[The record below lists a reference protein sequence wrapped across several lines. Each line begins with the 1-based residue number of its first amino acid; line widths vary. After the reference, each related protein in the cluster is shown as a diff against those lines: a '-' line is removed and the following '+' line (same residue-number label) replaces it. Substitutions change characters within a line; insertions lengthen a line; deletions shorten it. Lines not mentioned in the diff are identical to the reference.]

1 MYDTA
6 YTFEVPDVTA
16 GRHEQS
22 LTRGNRVEADG
33 ALGSIDTRRIRLSD
47 FGLWCRFGTRE
58 QALVCGRVEIVQALL
73 PPTVALYANLD
84 AAKDYLFTSF
94 EVDAELNHI
103 SIIDGIWATLNSWA

>member
-47 FGLWCRFGTRE
+47 FCFWCRFGARK
-58 QALVCGRVEIVQALL
+58 QALVCRRVEVVQALL
-73 PPTVALYANLD
+73 PSAIAFYANLD
-84 AAKDYLFTSF
+84 AAEDNLFTSF

-103 SIIDGIWATLNSWA
+103 SIIDGIWPAFHSWA